1 MEAEEKR
8 FRLRKADLAYLKRLE
23 VAFRSFLTMPD
34 ISPEDI
40 VGLARA
46 IRVVERLPLCT
57 PDIDVTI
64 SLDFG
69 TENYVACSTIR
80 LSLERIEAERSAA
93 SRLREGFEYESF
105 PGFNMSFDLDGEYEI
120 EGDKQEFFDGFVLQ
134 PDDLKPSGYSVSV
147 SDDSSG
153 AELPPKGDEDV

>member
-8 FRLRKADLAYLKRLE
+8 FGLRKADLAYLKRLE
-23 VAFRSFLTMPD
+23 LAFRTFLTMPD

-57 PDIDVTI
+57 PDIDVSV
-64 SLDFG
+64 SLDFR
-69 TENYVACSTIR
+69 TENYVACSTVR
-80 LSLERIEAERSAA
+80 LSPERIEAERSAA

-105 PGFNMSFDLDGEYEI
+105 PGFNMSVDLDGDYEI
-120 EGDKQEFFDGFVLQ
+120 EGDKQEFFDAFLLQ
-134 PDDLKPSGYSVSV
+134 PDDLKSSGYGVSV
-147 SDDSSG
+147 CDDSG
-153 AELPPKGDEDV
+153 VEALPPHDH